1 MKTEIQSA
9 KKSAGLAIAPMNDEA
24 LETNRK
30 KRNFKHRQALLDLRV
45 DMRHMPQAVFLSAML
60 ARGNAL
66 RLS

>member
-1 MKTEIQSA
+1 
-9 KKSAGLAIAPMNDEA
+9 MNDEA